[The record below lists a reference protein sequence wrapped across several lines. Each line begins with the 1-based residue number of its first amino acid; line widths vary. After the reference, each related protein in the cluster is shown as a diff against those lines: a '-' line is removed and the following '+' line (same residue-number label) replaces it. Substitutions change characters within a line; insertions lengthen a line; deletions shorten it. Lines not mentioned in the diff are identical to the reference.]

1 MDRTI
6 LLISLLVLSPLRTNA
21 AEEPGPLKVGDLVRV
36 QLLPPRAVDMY
47 EGTLTAVW
55 GETMWLKVQNPAT
68 FRGTMQPIAIA
79 SVVSLMVWRDGA
91 RMDGDRLL
99 GALVGATIMGIA
111 AARSADCSYT
121 LEAKSGTTP
130 ECALISGVFG
140 AIEGALVGPQIVETI
155 PPESR
160 GPVPKRSDWNRGAR
174 MARPRL

>member
-21 AEEPGPLKVGDLVRV
+21 AEEPAPLKVGDLVRV
-36 QLLPPRAVDMY
+36 QLRPPRAVDMY
-47 EGTLTAVW
+47 EGTFMAVW

-68 FRGTMQPIAIA
+68 FRGTMQPIALA

-91 RMDGDRLL
+91 LTDGDRLL

-111 AARSADCSYT
+111 AARSVDCSY
-121 LEAKSGTTP
+121 LEAK
-130 ECALISGVFG
+130 ECALLGGVIG
-140 AIEGALVGPQIVETI
+140 AIEGALVGPKIVETI

-160 GPVPKRSDWNRGAR
+160 GPVPERSDWNRGAR